1 MKNESF
7 TTSIEIP
14 RSPAVVFR
22 ALADVPKWW
31 STDYEGSSTKLGDE
45 FVIHHPGA
53 HYSKKRLVE
62 VVPGK
67 KMVWLVTEGTLY
79 WLKDPHEWTNT
90 RMVFELTPKGEGTV
104 LTFTHEGLV
113 PGLECYAKCIGGWTM
128 VIGERL
134 FAYITEGKTI

>member
-1 MKNESF
+1 MKNDSF
-7 TTSIEIP
+7 TTTIELLQ
-14 RSPAVVFR
+14 SPAVVFR

-31 STDYEGSSTKLGDE
+31 STDYEGSSTDLNDE

-67 KMVWLVTEGTLY
+67 RLVWLVTESTLP
-79 WLKDPHEWTNT
+79 WLKDPQEWTNT
-90 RMVFELTPKGEGTV
+90 RMIFELTPKGDGTV
-104 LTFTHEGLV
+104 LRFTHEGLV
-113 PGLECYAKCIGGWTM
+113 PGLECYSQCIGGWTM

-134 FAYITEGKTI
+134 FAYITEAKTI